1 MIFNSIGRKYLIIKL
16 VQTQLVKRL
25 FTCTCIAQKAMAV
38 LIYTKKNQL
47 TTQMFKQTCTCN
59 AHSNDKH
66 YYTFIQTCKSQVQ
79 NGISVHFQFACATI
93 NITDVRF
100 NMRQLDIFVRFEILY
115 FKEDGSYFSSSKYC
129 KEELGKK
136 TKEIQTSLLIW
147 PTSIFY

>member
-25 FTCTCIAQKAMAV
+25 FTCTCIAQKAVAV
-38 LIYTKKNQL
+38 LNHTKKQS

-79 NGISVHFQFACATI
+79 YGISVHFQSACATI
-93 NITDVRF
+93 KVTDVRF
-100 NMRQLDIFVRFEILY
+100 NKR
-115 FKEDGSYFSSSKYC
+115 
-129 KEELGKK
+129 
-136 TKEIQTSLLIW
+136 
-147 PTSIFY
+147 